1 MMDRTTIAGPAAER
15 PVNVEQQTG
24 NPEYGSD
31 LIVDLLDAMG
41 IEYVVMNPGS
51 TFRGIHDSIVN
62 YGANR
67 APKLLLALHE
77 AVAVGI
83 AHGYAKA
90 AGRPMAVA
98 LHDVVGL
105 GNAPTAIYEAWTDRV
120 PIVILGGTG
129 PVDASLRRPG
139 NDWIHTALIQ
149 GNLIRDFV
157 KWDDQ
162 PASIAAV
169 PESLLRAHRVAVSR
183 PAGPVYVCFDALVQE
198 GRIDHP
204 IDFPEVDRFAPP
216 RPIWGD
222 PNAVDEAARL
232 LVEAEFPVISSGRV
246 CRDQAGLDGLVELAD
261 LLAAPTFPIYRNG
274 LNFPSAHPLNF
285 MGQAESYVPD
295 ADVILGAEPLDF
307 THVTRRFPTRAI
319 GQGAPITRDDA
330 RFISVGLDDLALRS
344 WASEFQRLSPVDIP
358 IMADTAVG
366 LHQLAEACRSLID
379 SAASERIEARR
390 ARLLSD
396 HKALMERAARRVA
409 DTWNDQPISLG
420 RLLTE
425 VRDAVSQE
433 DEFLLLKNRF
443 WIPGIWDI
451 AHVDRFLGDA
461 CGGTMGYGPPA
472 MIGGALAVAR
482 TPRFAVGITGDGDFN
497 YTASALWTAAHYEI
511 PCLIVVFNNRSYQ
524 SDVEFQDHI
533 ARERNRPVENR
544 SIGHAMDSPPVDIA
558 GLARSYGCA
567 GMGPVESPS
576 DLAPTLE
583 RAVRQA
589 KEGRTVVVDVLVQP
603 R

>member
-1 MMDRTTIAGPAAER
+1 
-15 PVNVEQQTG
+15 
-24 NPEYGSD
+24 
-31 LIVDLLDAMG
+31 
-41 IEYVVMNPGS
+41 
-51 TFRGIHDSIVN
+51 
-62 YGANR
+62 
-67 APKLLLALHE
+67 
-77 AVAVGI
+77 
-83 AHGYAKA
+83 
-90 AGRPMAVA
+90 
-98 LHDVVGL
+98 
-105 GNAPTAIYEAWTDRV
+105 
-120 PIVILGGTG
+120 
-129 PVDASLRRPG
+129 
-139 NDWIHTALIQ
+139 
-149 GNLIRDFV
+149 
-157 KWDDQ
+157 
-162 PASIAAV
+162 
-169 PESLLRAHRVAVSR
+169 
-183 PAGPVYVCFDALVQE
+183 
-198 GRIDHP
+198 
-204 IDFPEVDRFAPP
+204 
-216 RPIWGD
+216 
-222 PNAVDEAARL
+222 
-232 LVEAEFPVISSGRV
+232 
-246 CRDQAGLDGLVELAD
+246 LAD